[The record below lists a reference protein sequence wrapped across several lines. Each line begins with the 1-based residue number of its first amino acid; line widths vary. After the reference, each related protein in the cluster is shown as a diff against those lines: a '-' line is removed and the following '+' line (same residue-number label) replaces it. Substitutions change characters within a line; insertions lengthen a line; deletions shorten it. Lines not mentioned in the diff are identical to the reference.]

1 MLFNFSGQIFVKF
14 LQGNVCQKKKSVRFL
29 PEKFSQSNFLA
40 EMISEIFSAR
50 RYLPEIIKNN
60 SSRKFLPE
68 IIKHI
73 LLEKLWQKLSARTFL
88 PEIISRKFSARKCLP
103 EIIRLENFYHNSVR
117 KITFVHDSS
126 KSNDLGA
133 RNLKRKCTLCLISA
147 SANYTLP
154 L

>member
-1 MLFNFSGQIFVKF
+1 
-14 LQGNVCQKKKSVRFL
+14 
-29 PEKFSQSNFLA
+29 
-40 EMISEIFSAR
+40 MISEIFSAR

-117 KITFVHDSS
+117 KITFVAKHGRFS
-126 KSNDLGA
+126 L
-133 RNLKRKCTLCLISA
+133 
-147 SANYTLP
+147 
-154 L
+154 